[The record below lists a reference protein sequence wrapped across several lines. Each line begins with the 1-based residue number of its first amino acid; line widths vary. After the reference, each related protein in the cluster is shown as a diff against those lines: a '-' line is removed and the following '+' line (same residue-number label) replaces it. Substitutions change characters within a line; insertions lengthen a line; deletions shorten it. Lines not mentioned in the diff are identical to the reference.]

1 MFAKKGSIIL
11 KVVVILVLLA
21 GAGVVTMMGL
31 REPAIVRAVKRDKAV
46 HAVSGSVTVFADKDL
61 QELKSEVAGRV
72 IWCSEALDEG
82 KTFKKGEELVKL
94 DARELQRLIDKT
106 KSDYE
111 AMVKQR
117 DIQRAN
123 NPALRVAKQNLENA
137 ERVRKRG
144 GDVSD
149 ENVKALER
157 AVNQIETE
165 LKIAD
170 LQATKAEEDFTSEM
184 SRLKEQLEKMT
195 IRATADGM
203 TRGVMVAEGS
213 LINAGATVATFY
225 RNERLVVAKIGEED
239 FGHIKLGQRAKV
251 RLLIYGD
258 KEFDATVSNILPYAE
273 AQTQLYTIH
282 LEVDLDPM
290 KLVPNSTGEATITIA
305 ERDNQPVVPRR
316 AVVNNDYVFVV
327 KNGRV
332 EKRKVELG
340 YMGLNVA
347 EVRKGLEPGE
357 LVIVENLEQYRDG
370 QRVTVARTN

>member
-1 MFAKKGSIIL
+1 MFAKNGSIIL

-31 REPAIVRAVKRDKAV
+31 REPAIVHAVKRGPAV
-46 HAVSGSVTVFADKDL
+46 HAVSGSVKVFADKDL

-82 KTFKKGEELVKL
+82 KTFKQGEELVKL

-144 GDVSD
+144 GDVSE

-157 AVNQIETE
+157 AVTQIETD

-170 LQATKAEEDFTSEM
+170 LQATKAEEDFNSEM
-184 SRLKEQLEKMT
+184 SRLKDQLEKMT

-225 RNERLVVAKIGEED
+225 RNERVVVAKIGEED
-239 FGHIKLGQRAKV
+239 FGHIKIEQRAKV

-258 KEFDATVSNILPYAE
+258 KEFDAKVSEIMPYAE
-273 AQTQLYTIH
+273 AETQLYTIR
-282 LEVDLDPM
+282 LKVDLDPM
-290 KLVPNSTGEATITIA
+290 KLIPNSTGETTITIA
-305 ERDNQPVVPRR
+305 QRDNQPVVPRR